1 MAVSEVPV
9 VTAADVTGVVDAT
22 AAAEIVVLI
31 AAFLALLPDSANGTP
46 GATPDY
52 DAIRPELETNLRA
65 EMAAISAAIAAA
77 PTA

>member
-1 MAVSEVPV
+1 MALNEVPV

-22 AAAEIVVLI
+22 AAAEIVVLG
-31 AAFLALLPDSANGTP
+31 AAFLALLPNSSTGAL

-65 EMAAISAAIAAA
+65 EMAAILAAIAAA